1 MSPLEVK
8 EAYKGFKQENKSDK
22 INLEKFTKMVA
33 SMNTNKGMIFFTVQ
47 CTLYILPLLLHD
59 PMFCAKSTLLIGI
72 EVGIT

>member
-47 CTLYILPLLLHD
+47 CTFYPYYCMILCSVQKVPC
-59 PMFCAKSTLLIGI
+59 FIGI

>member
-33 SMNTNKGMIFFTVQ
+33 SMNTNKGMIL
-47 CTLYILPLLLHD
+47 TLYNIDPYPTTYCMILCSVQKVPCL
-59 PMFCAKSTLLIGI
+59 
-72 EVGIT
+72 

>member
-33 SMNTNKGMIFFTVQ
+33 SMNTNKGMIL
-47 CTLYILPLLLHD
+47 TLYNIDPYYILHD
-59 PMFCAKSTLLIGI
+59 PMFCAKSTMLIGI